1 MLILACIRKI
11 CFHHFAFVQNG
22 RYRCADIH
30 EYRIAF
36 ADAGTLLP
44 VDDLLS
50 VKCMNDIKILWIRR
64 YDPLL
69 RGADLFFLPGGCGSE
84 KAHVDQLENIFVRN
98 RAVQQHRDPVL
109 LVHMIRGDDAAGKMV
124 SKKTTTKEKYKYD
137 KKGRR
142 KTCTIYENGKK
153 TNKLV
158 YSYDKKGRESGFKNY
173 NKKGKLISTTTIKYN
188 SKGLTKSVTTK
199 YKDGETK
206 TLKDTYSYKYY
217 SGKKIKKQT
226 IKSSDGSKFVVEYNK
241 KGRKTR
247 STNTGE
253 GYKTVYYYNSKGL
266 VTKMENKSDNS
277 SSVMVYTYD
286 KNGHKTKGVE
296 TWTITNNGKKT
307 KDTTTYT
314 YKIKVDKNGNVISEI
329 EYIGKDPMRKTEYG
343 KYKKFTY
350 TVK

>member
-1 MLILACIRKI
+1 MKTARRISTMLLAAFALTIL
-11 CFHHFAFVQNG
+11 FAVPALAKTKKVTEWRALKTTDYVYENG
-22 RYRCADIH
+22 KWVREYCDEETYKKNRQTSTSFTRYRD
-30 EYRIAF
+30 
-36 ADAGTLLP
+36 
-44 VDDLLS
+44 
-50 VKCMNDIKILWIRR
+50 W
-64 YDPLL
+64 
-69 RGADLFFLPGGCGSE
+69 
-84 KAHVDQLENIFVRN
+84 
-98 RAVQQHRDPVL
+98 
-109 LVHMIRGDDAAGKMV
+109 DDAAGKMV

-173 NKKGKLISTTTIKYN
+173 NKKGKLISTMTIKYN
-188 SKGLTKSVTTK
+188 SRGLTKSITTK

-217 SGKKIKKQT
+217 SSKKIKKQT
-226 IKSSDGSKFVVEYNK
+226 IKSSDGSKFVVEFNK

-266 VTKMENKSDNS
+266 VTKTENKSDNS

-296 TWTITNNGKKT
+296 TWIITNNGKKT

-329 EYIGKDPMRKTEYG
+329 EYIGKDPMRKTEYE

-350 TVK
+350 TLK